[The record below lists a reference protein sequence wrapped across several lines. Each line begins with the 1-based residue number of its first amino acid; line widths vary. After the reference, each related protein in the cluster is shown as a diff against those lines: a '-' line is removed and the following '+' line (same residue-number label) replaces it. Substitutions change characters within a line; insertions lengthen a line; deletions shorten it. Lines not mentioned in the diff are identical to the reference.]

1 MNFLAHLF
9 LSDGTPESMVGSIM
23 PDLVR
28 GRISAD
34 ISPALH
40 EAILLHRRVDAF
52 TDHHPAIAHS
62 KALLRDGHGRYA
74 GVLVDVYDDHLLSI
88 DWHRHTAVSRE
99 TFVEYAK
106 ATLKSHRHLMPPA
119 MQASVGRM
127 IEQDWLN
134 AYATTEGVG
143 VVLARMSRY
152 LTRRFERPV
161 DLNPALDDLVAH
173 HEELLADFR
182 AFFPQLLD
190 HVSWHPWQVD
200 ALMPPL

>member
-34 ISPALH
+34 IPSAVH

-52 TDHHPAIAHS
+52 TDHHPFIAHS
-62 KALLRDGHGRYA
+62 KLLLRERHGRYA
-74 GVLVDVYDDHLLSI
+74 GVLVDVYDDHLLSV
-88 DWHRHTAVSRE
+88 DWRRYTTVPRE

-106 ATLKSHRHLMPPA
+106 TTLKSHRHLMPAA

-134 AYATTEGVG
+134 AYATTAGVG

-161 DLNPALDDLVAH
+161 DLTPAVDDLAAH
-173 HEELLADFR
+173 HDQLLADFR
-182 AFFPQLLD
+182 AFFPQLLEQ
-190 HVSWHPWQVD
+190 VKWRPWQVK
-200 ALMPPL
+200 ALTPSA